1 MKRKRRA
8 AELDNL
14 GGASLKPPLSLSSKA
29 AIRYVGKGGQI
40 GKAQGVA
47 KGGRKAEK
55 GIAGSGQHR
64 IEEKRAKKE
73 KEQGLR
79 VEGGKSGRKVE
90 GVCEEK
96 EDGPTAQRKKRRKES
111 RLRSLSNQE
120 EQLAIQNGTRAS
132 TSLQSKVGMEE
143 NAEPNGVSK
152 DAAKR
157 KKKKKKR
164 KGNPPE
170 GITATTSEEG
180 KSVGKE
186 AHEKRGNKKKGS
198 EKGPCD
204 GKSNSGCGTPSLSTN
219 GNKALQKAAPRQS
232 SLLEKVKR
240 TFCLLARLAGRVKGS
255 RVKAA
260 HKNLVFES
268 IGTGLFALELAGLKR
283 AKRFSLSRPWNLLR
297 TLFE

>member
-14 GGASLKPPLSLSSKA
+14 GGASLKPPLSLSSNA
-29 AIRYVGKGGQI
+29 AISYVGKGGQI

-55 GIAGSGQHR
+55 GIAGNGQHKV
-64 IEEKRAKKE
+64 EENRAKKE

-79 VEGGKSGRKVE
+79 VEGGKSGRKE
-90 GVCEEK
+90 GVCGEK

-111 RLRSLSNQE
+111 RLRSLGNQE
-120 EQLAIQNGTRAS
+120 EQLAIQNRPRAS

-186 AHEKRGNKKKGS
+186 AHEKRGNEKKGS
-198 EKGPCD
+198 EKGPYD
-204 GKSNSGCGTPSLSTN
+204 GKSDSGRGTPSLSAN

-240 TFCLLARLAGRVKGS
+240 TFCLLPGSAGRVKES
-255 RVKAA
+255 RVQAA
-260 HKNLVFES
+260 HKNLGF
-268 IGTGLFALELAGLKR
+268 
-283 AKRFSLSRPWNLLR
+283 
-297 TLFE
+297 